1 MRDTNKRW
9 KRLAKTLILVLA
21 LNGFANAQSN
31 SASTQKPK
39 VAPAPTLSDDL
50 AKSLEIALIELQH
63 LRKVKELSAEQI
75 SALEAKIAALEDLVR
90 IERQRA
96 EAYKAANAERA
107 TANALDDKRI
117 ALFEKMIEDFKA
129 ELVRVR
135 GERDRARGRNKIIA
149 AVCLLLGFGLGW
161 AAQK

>member
-1 MRDTNKRW
+1 
-9 KRLAKTLILVLA
+9 
-21 LNGFANAQSN
+21 
-31 SASTQKPK
+31 
-39 VAPAPTLSDDL
+39 
-50 AKSLEIALIELQH
+50 